1 MANLIW
7 QFSTNE
13 PICTYAG
20 DLSTCERGSRFVILS
35 GTLFKA
41 SFDDILRLV
50 GQINKFHS
58 IDNSFFR
65 VTVHCPIYI
74 IFIIVIK
81 WFYYYS
87 SCIFIYGLFDIFLFI
102 FLHLLLWWS
111 WRTNSLYC
119 WCYFCF
125 IFYFENVKKMRKF
138 KPKTFSQVLK
148 YLLKTDIS
156 MKCLLIIVIYDLSSF
171 R

>member
-81 WFYYYS
+81 WFYYYF
-87 SCIFIYGLFDIFLFI
+87 SCIFIFGIFDIFDIFLFI
-102 FLHLLLWWS
+102 FFTFASLTNLKNKFTLLLM
-111 WRTNSLYC
+111 L
-119 WCYFCF
+119 F
-125 IFYFENVKKMRKF
+125 IFYFW
-138 KPKTFSQVLK
+138 
-148 YLLKTDIS
+148 
-156 MKCLLIIVIYDLSSF
+156 KC
-171 R
+171 

>member
-58 IDNSFFR
+58 IGNSFFR

-81 WFYYYS
+81 WFYYYF
-87 SCIFIYGLFDIFLFI
+87 SCIFISGLFAIFLFI
-102 FLHLLLWWS
+102 FFTFASLTKLKNKLTLLLM
-111 WRTNSLYC
+111 L
-119 WCYFCF
+119 FL
-125 IFYFENVKKMRKF
+125 FYFLFLKMLRKCWNLNQKLFLKCWSIYWKQTFRWNVF
-138 KPKTFSQVLK
+138 
-148 YLLKTDIS
+148 
-156 MKCLLIIVIYDLSSF
+156 
-171 R
+171 

>member
-87 SCIFIYGLFDIFLFI
+87 SCIFIFGLFDIFLFI
-102 FLHLLLWWS
+102 FFTFASLMKLKNKFTLLLM
-111 WRTNSLYC
+111 L
-119 WCYFCF
+119 FL
-125 IFYFENVKKMRKF
+125 FYFLF
-138 KPKTFSQVLK
+138 W
-148 YLLKTDIS
+148 
-156 MKCLLIIVIYDLSSF
+156 KC
-171 R
+171 